1 MTVLVVRPEQQG
13 QELCQLLEQSGIPA
27 LLQPLIDL
35 TVSPI
40 EGELFSPCPLAGK
53 ADIVIAVSQ
62 HAVQFSDQL
71 LRQQNQSWPTDV
83 RYLAIGQKTA
93 QLLSKLTQQ
102 QVHYP
107 DISDSEHLLEDNWL
121 TSVNGLNIVIL
132 RGNGGRD
139 HLATQLT
146 SRGANVIYRE
156 VYQRELRPFDAE
168 SRVALWQNKQVDRLV
183 VTSFEQLELLVSQ
196 LPMHYHRWLFT
207 LSIYVPSERIARLAQ
222 SMGFRNTI
230 TVGSASNSDL
240 VAALHSQGMTG
251 RPNDQ

>member
-1 MTVLVVRPEQQG
+1 MAVLVIRPEQQG
-13 QELCQLLEQSGIPA
+13 KELCQMLQENGIPA
-27 LLQPLIDL
+27 ILQPLIDL
-35 TVSPI
+35 TPSQPD
-40 EGELFSPCPLAGK
+40 GDLFPLPPSTAQV
-53 ADIVIAVSQ
+53 DVVIAVSQ
-62 HAVQFSDQL
+62 HAVRFSDQL
-71 LRQQNQSWPTDV
+71 LRQQNQSWPLNV

-107 DISDSEHLLEDNWL
+107 NISDSEHLLEDEWL
-121 TSVNGLNIVIL
+121 TSVSGCNIVIL

-168 SRVALWQNKQVDRLV
+168 SRVALWQNSQVDRLV
-183 VTSFEQLELLVSQ
+183 VTSFEQLELLTSQ
-196 LPMHYHRWLFT
+196 LPTHYHSWLFT
-207 LSIYVPSERIARLAQ
+207 LSIYVPSERIARLAK
-222 SMGFRNTI
+222 SMGFRNAI

-240 VAALHSQGMTG
+240 VAALQP
-251 RPNDQ
+251 RNDRNTQ